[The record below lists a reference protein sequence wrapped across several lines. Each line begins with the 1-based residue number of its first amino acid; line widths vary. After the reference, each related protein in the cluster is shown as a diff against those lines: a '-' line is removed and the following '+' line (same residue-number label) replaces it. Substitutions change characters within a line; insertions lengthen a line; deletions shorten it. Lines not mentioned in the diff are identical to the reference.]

1 MQRLR
6 EDFDQRLTQLKQD
19 VETMGVAV
27 GVAIHQAVES
37 LKHRDLAMSRK
48 VVEQDDHI
56 DRQRFE
62 IEEFC
67 LDLIATQQPMAGD
80 LRTIISMLHITAE
93 LERMGDYAEGI
104 AKISLAMGDE
114 PPLKPLIDIP
124 LMAEK
129 ASQML
134 DESIQSMLHLDT
146 DKAYAI
152 CEADDEVDNLYDQV
166 YRELLLYMIE
176 DPRTIQRATYL
187 LWVAHDLERI
197 ADRSTNIAE
206 RVIFMVTGKFIQV
219 PVSRY

>member
-124 LMAEK
+124 VMAEK
-129 ASQML
+129 ASRML

-152 CEADDEVDNLYDQV
+152 CDADDEVDNLYDQV

>member
-6 EDFDQRLTQLKQD
+6 EDFDQRLAQLRED

-37 LKHRDLAMSRK
+37 LKNRDLAMSRK

-80 LRTIISMLHITAE
+80 LRTIVSMLHITAE

-129 ASQML
+129 ASLML
-134 DESIQSMLHLDT
+134 DESIQSMLQLDT
-146 DKAYAI
+146 DKAYAV
-152 CEADDEVDNLYDQV
+152 CDADDEVDNLYDQV